1 MHGAFSGS
9 EPAQGRE
16 AGKHMFSHLR
26 ENWDV
31 LAGQGGSGVGS
42 ALFMDLPLDAVFLV
56 C

>member
-9 EPAQGRE
+9 KPAQGRE
-16 AGKHMFSHLR
+16 AGKHLFSR

-42 ALFMDLPLDAVFLV
+42 ALFRDLPLDAVFLV